1 MCQLSNKFFSAV
13 RTLSGDGPIKRRLA
27 KAYADN
33 LELVREDEIPE
44 IIRPKFVILRQA
56 MHSAKPANRKES
68 PVLASVRKM
77 SNIEAN
83 RYSKAIV
90 AMFSELVRVKATG
103 ERLISGKRAT
113 RKRSPKPS
121 NHGEARLN

>member
-27 KAYADN
+27 NAYADN
-33 LELVREDEIPE
+33 LEVVQDDDIPE
-44 IIRPKFVILRQA
+44 IIRTKFVTLRRA

-68 PVLASVRKM
+68 PVFASVRKM
-77 SNIEAN
+77 SSTEAG
-83 RYSKAIV
+83 RHSKAIV

-103 ERLISGKRAT
+103 ERLKHGKGTT
-113 RKRSPKPS
+113 RKRSPKS
-121 NHGEARLN
+121 RNHGEARLN